1 MRAEKTPLLPE
12 TWDDLE
18 KILKQKAELALDRIE
33 QALQKVDET
42 VALVKAVGQDSAQLA
57 VKEAKEAFLL
67 AKRVDV
73 EKNIKDL
80 RKQAEDRIQE
90 FADSLEQRR
99 EQEIAKQ
106 VEALRKRLMQRDE
119 DRIVARRVKEAGKV
133 EARVEKILTRLENI
147 EQKTE
152 ESVPA
157 ASAALQLGLQ
167 VTKQVGV
174 GKLARRAARQ
184 ADARGRPA
192 RQARGRRPAGREAR
206 GRRLGPRQRV
216 LRGTDVTGGLGRPR
230 RTQPGRRHGGHRR
243 QQLAPPH
250 AAFLRIRQLSLS
262 PAGQSRQRSS
272 AAMAYH
278 RAYRCRATARST
290 FSHPDFSAF

>member
-73 EKNIKDL
+73 EKNNKDL

-133 EARVEKILTRLENI
+133 EARVEKILTRLESI

-184 ADARGRPA
+184 ADELSNEVNKTL
-192 RQARGRRPAGREAR
+192 REV
-206 GRRLGPRQRV
+206 LPRQPSKKW
-216 LRGTDVTGGLGRPR
+216 D
-230 RTQPGRRHGGHRR
+230 TQFPE
-243 QQLAPPH
+243 
-250 AAFLRIRQLSLS
+250 
-262 PAGQSRQRSS
+262 
-272 AAMAYH
+272 
-278 RAYRCRATARST
+278 
-290 FSHPDFSAF
+290 DEE

>member
-1 MRAEKTPLLPE
+1 MSAEKTPLLPE
-12 TWDDLE
+12 TWDELE
-18 KILKQKAELALDRIE
+18 KILKQKAESALERIE
-33 QALQKVDET
+33 HALQKVDET

-57 VKEAKEAFLL
+57 VKEAKEALLL

-73 EKNIKDL
+73 EQSIKDL
-80 RKQAEDRIQE
+80 RKQAEGRIQE

-133 EARVEKILTRLENI
+133 EARVEKILTRLESI

-167 VTKQVGV
+167 VGKQVGV

-184 ADARGRPA
+184 ADELSNEVNKTL
-192 RQARGRRPAGREAR
+192 REV
-206 GRRLGPRQRV
+206 LPRQQAKKW
-216 LRGTDVTGGLGRPR
+216 D
-230 RTQPGRRHGGHRR
+230 TQFPE
-243 QQLAPPH
+243 
-250 AAFLRIRQLSLS
+250 
-262 PAGQSRQRSS
+262 
-272 AAMAYH
+272 
-278 RAYRCRATARST
+278 
-290 FSHPDFSAF
+290 DEEE

>member
-184 ADARGRPA
+184 ADELSHEVNKTL
-192 RQARGRRPAGREAR
+192 RE
-206 GRRLGPRQRV
+206 V
-216 LRGTDVTGGLGRPR
+216 LS
-230 RTQPGRRHGGHRR
+230 R
-243 QQLAPPH
+243 QQTGKKWDTQFPE
-250 AAFLRIRQLSLS
+250 
-262 PAGQSRQRSS
+262 
-272 AAMAYH
+272 
-278 RAYRCRATARST
+278 
-290 FSHPDFSAF
+290 DEE

>member
-1 MRAEKTPLLPE
+1 MSAEKTPLLPE
-12 TWDDLE
+12 TWDELE
-18 KILKQKAELALDRIE
+18 KLLKQKAESALERIE
-33 QALQKVDET
+33 HALQKVDET

-73 EKNIKDL
+73 EKSINDL
-80 RKQAEDRIQE
+80 RKQAEGRIQE

-133 EARVEKILTRLENI
+133 EARVEKILTRLESI

-167 VTKQVGV
+167 VGKQVGV

-184 ADARGRPA
+184 ADELSNEVNKTL
-192 RQARGRRPAGREAR
+192 REV
-206 GRRLGPRQRV
+206 LPRQQAKKW
-216 LRGTDVTGGLGRPR
+216 D
-230 RTQPGRRHGGHRR
+230 TQFPE
-243 QQLAPPH
+243 
-250 AAFLRIRQLSLS
+250 
-262 PAGQSRQRSS
+262 
-272 AAMAYH
+272 
-278 RAYRCRATARST
+278 
-290 FSHPDFSAF
+290 DEEE

>member
-1 MRAEKTPLLPE
+1 MSAEKTPLLPE
-12 TWDDLE
+12 TWDELE
-18 KILKQKAELALDRIE
+18 KLLKQKAESALERIE
-33 QALQKVDET
+33 HALQKVDET

-73 EKNIKDL
+73 EKSINDL
-80 RKQAEDRIQE
+80 RKQAEGRIQE

-133 EARVEKILTRLENI
+133 EARVEKILTRLESI

-157 ASAALQLGLQ
+157 ASAALQLGLH
-167 VTKQVGV
+167 VSKQVGV

-184 ADARGRPA
+184 ADELSNEVNKTL
-192 RQARGRRPAGREAR
+192 REV
-206 GRRLGPRQRV
+206 LPRQQAKKW
-216 LRGTDVTGGLGRPR
+216 D
-230 RTQPGRRHGGHRR
+230 TQFPE
-243 QQLAPPH
+243 
-250 AAFLRIRQLSLS
+250 
-262 PAGQSRQRSS
+262 
-272 AAMAYH
+272 
-278 RAYRCRATARST
+278 
-290 FSHPDFSAF
+290 DEE

>member
-133 EARVEKILTRLENI
+133 EARVEKILTRLESI

-184 ADARGRPA
+184 ADELSHEVNKTL
-192 RQARGRRPAGREAR
+192 REV
-206 GRRLGPRQRV
+206 LPRQQ
-216 LRGTDVTGGLGRPR
+216 TGKKWD
-230 RTQPGRRHGGHRR
+230 TQFPE
-243 QQLAPPH
+243 
-250 AAFLRIRQLSLS
+250 
-262 PAGQSRQRSS
+262 
-272 AAMAYH
+272 
-278 RAYRCRATARST
+278 
-290 FSHPDFSAF
+290 DEE

>member
-1 MRAEKTPLLPE
+1 MSTERTPLLPE
-12 TWDDLE
+12 TWDELE
-18 KILKQKAELALDRIE
+18 KILKQKAESALERIE
-33 QALQKVDET
+33 QALHKVDET

-57 VKEAKEAFLL
+57 VKEAKDAFLL

-73 EKNIKDL
+73 EQSIKDL
-80 RKQAEDRIQE
+80 RKQAEGRIQE

-133 EARVEKILTRLENI
+133 EARVEKILTRLEKI

-167 VTKQVGV
+167 VSKQVGV

-184 ADARGRPA
+184 ADELSNEVNKTL
-192 RQARGRRPAGREAR
+192 REV
-206 GRRLGPRQRV
+206 LPRQQ
-216 LRGTDVTGGLGRPR
+216 TKKWD
-230 RTQPGRRHGGHRR
+230 TQFPE
-243 QQLAPPH
+243 
-250 AAFLRIRQLSLS
+250 
-262 PAGQSRQRSS
+262 
-272 AAMAYH
+272 
-278 RAYRCRATARST
+278 
-290 FSHPDFSAF
+290 DEE

>member
-1 MRAEKTPLLPE
+1 MSAEKTPLLPE
-12 TWDDLE
+12 TWDELE
-18 KILKQKAELALDRIE
+18 KILKQKAESALERIE
-33 QALQKVDET
+33 HALQKVDET

-73 EKNIKDL
+73 EKSINDL
-80 RKQAEDRIQE
+80 RKQAEGRIQE

-133 EARVEKILTRLENI
+133 EARVEKILTRLESI

-157 ASAALQLGLQ
+157 ASAALQLGLH
-167 VTKQVGV
+167 VSKQVGV

-184 ADARGRPA
+184 ADELSNEVNKTL
-192 RQARGRRPAGREAR
+192 REV
-206 GRRLGPRQRV
+206 LPRQPSKKW
-216 LRGTDVTGGLGRPR
+216 D
-230 RTQPGRRHGGHRR
+230 TQFPEDEG
-243 QQLAPPH
+243 
-250 AAFLRIRQLSLS
+250 
-262 PAGQSRQRSS
+262 
-272 AAMAYH
+272 
-278 RAYRCRATARST
+278 
-290 FSHPDFSAF
+290 